1 MTTWNLDASHS
12 TVHFTVRHMMVTNVR
27 GEFQTARGKVEFDAA
42 NPASF
47 RIEGEVD
54 VASIHTREA
63 QRDAHLKGADFFDAE
78 KFPTLKFVSREAK
91 PANGGAFDVLGD
103 LTIHGVTK
111 PVTLHVEEVTGEQKD
126 PWGQTRI
133 GVTAKA
139 SIKRSEFGM
148 TWNQALELGGMLVSD
163 EVKVSIDASLVKA

>member
-27 GEFQTARGKVEFDAA
+27 GEFQSVRGKVEYDAE
-42 NPASF
+42 NPASL

-54 VASIHTREA
+54 VASINTREEK
-63 QRDAHLKGADFFDAE
+63 RDAHLKSPDFFDVE
-78 KFPTLKFVSREAK
+78 KFPTLSFVSREAK
-91 PANGGAFDVLGD
+91 PAGKGKYDIVGD
-103 LTIHGVTK
+103 LTVHGVTK
-111 PVTLHVEEVTGEQKD
+111 PATLFVEEITGEQKD

-133 GVTAKA
+133 GVTASA
-139 SIKRSEFGM
+139 TIKRSEFGM

-163 EVKVSIDASLVKA
+163 DVKISIDASLIKS